1 LRSVEFSTT
10 RQSVREVQE
19 DFPGGPTVLR
29 VGGDHHQL
37 HHQLHYPSSDPAS
50 NPGCDPTC
58 DACCYASCYAIYDYN
73 PSATSDPSCNPSC
86 SR

>member
-1 LRSVEFSTT
+1 MRSVEFSTT

-58 DACCYASCYAIYDYN
+58 DACCYAIYNNYN
-73 PSATSDPSCNPSC
+73 PSAASDPSFNPSACC